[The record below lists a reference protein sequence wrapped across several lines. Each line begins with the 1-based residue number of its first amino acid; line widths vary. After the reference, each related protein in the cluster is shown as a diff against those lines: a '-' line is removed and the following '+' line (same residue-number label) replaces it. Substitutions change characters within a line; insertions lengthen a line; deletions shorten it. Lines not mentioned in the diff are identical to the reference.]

1 MCDSSI
7 SENTRNAYITGF
19 RTFCNFLPS
28 IGIRADDFRPTPI
41 TEQTLIYFVTHCFK
55 ALRLSIN
62 TIKLYLAAVRFF
74 YVKAGVHCP
83 WSTMNETCPRLHTV
97 LRGIK
102 KQSNTREKRRPITY
116 YILCQ
121 LHSILKQGRF
131 GKFIDTMLMS
141 ACSLAF
147 FAFLRCGEFTIQN
160 GNQDNMLSLT
170 DITMDSHENK
180 VNAFTLV
187 LKSSKTDPFRQGIS
201 IRIFKSGNVV
211 CPVNSMVEYLKIR
224 KTWTNGRESPALFIE
239 ECGTPLTRNSFVSKL
254 KQLLH
259 SLGYKDEKYNGHS
272 FRIGAATSAA
282 SGNVE
287 DHMIKTLG
295 RWRSDCYNRYIRTDD
310 DTLSRAQQ
318 AMCNK

>member
-55 ALRLSIN
+55 ALELSIN
-62 TIKLYLAAVRFF
+62 TIKLYLAVVRFF

-83 WSTMNETCPRLHTV
+83 WSTMNKTYCFKRKKET
-97 LRGIK
+97 
-102 KQSNTREKRRPITY
+102 KQYKREKKTHN
-116 YILCQ
+116 LQ
-121 LHSILKQGRF
+121 H
-131 GKFIDTMLMS
+131 TMS
-141 ACSLAF
+141 ATQHPETRQIWQIHRHYAYVRLLISIFRLPKMW
-147 FAFLRCGEFTIQN
+147 GIHHSEWQ
-160 GNQDNMLSLT
+160 QDNMLSLT
-170 DITMDSHENK
+170 DISMDSHENK
-180 VNAFTLV
+180 ENAFTLV

-201 IRIFKSGNVV
+201 FRIFKSGNVV
-211 CPVNSMVEYLKIR
+211 FPVNSMVEYLKIR

-259 SLGYKDEKYNGHS
+259 SLGYKDERYNGHS